1 VVETL
6 LLLLLVPG
14 LSLAQSSQ
22 NNWDNLK
29 QLAPGEQIRIV
40 LNDAKSYSGQ
50 FQSVSDDGIVLR
62 LGKDSQTFERQNV
75 LRVSTRGRGH
85 RGRNALIG
93 LAVGAGAGVIVA
105 VASPELGT
113 GKCAQGS
120 CVDAGVVSMV
130 GFLGGALG
138 AGLGAA
144 MPTRGW
150 HDVYRAA
157 TKPRK

>member
-1 VVETL
+1 VIETL

-62 LGKDSQTFERQNV
+62 LGKDTQTFERQTV
-75 LRVSTRGRGH
+75 LRVSTRGNSH

-105 VASPELGT
+105 VASPELGQ

-120 CVDAGVVSMV
+120 CINATSAMLAGFV
-130 GFLGGALG
+130 GAAVG
-138 AGLGAA
+138 AGLGAVL
-144 MPTRGW
+144 PTGGW